1 MAPVRIT
8 SVDIFGLELH
18 YVHGT
23 YVMSGGRSADVQQST
38 LVRIRTDAGIDGWG
52 EACPLGAT
60 YLEDFAEGVRA
71 AMPLLARALIGLD
84 PRELASVG
92 TTMEQTLRGQ
102 RAAKSALDV
111 ACWDIL
117 GKSTGLP
124 VCTLLGGRRGEDFP
138 LYVALPLDSPEAMAE
153 FALEYVQGGMRA
165 VQLKLG
171 GDPFEDVAR
180 TRAVREAVGA
190 EVLLVAD
197 PNGGW
202 VRHHALAAA
211 RLLEDVENVI
221 LEQPCRTLAECLQI
235 RRNCTL
241 PMSLDEVIVDVPVF
255 TEAIGLGAME
265 AINLKIGRVGGLSAA
280 RVIRDLCHALG
291 VRATIEDTW
300 GTDVVTAAV
309 SHLAAST
316 APETL
321 VHASFMN
328 DWVSEYV
335 AGHQPRSEHG
345 RGAAPDASGL
355 GIKVD
360 VEALGAPLLTLS

>member
-1 MAPVRIT
+1 VRIT
-8 SVDIFGLELH
+8 GVDIHGLELH

-23 YVMSGGRSADVQQST
+23 YTMSGGRSADTQQST
-38 LVRIRTDAGIDGWG
+38 LVRIRTDAGIEGWG

-71 AMPLLARALIGLD
+71 ALPLLARAIIGID
-84 PRELASVG
+84 PRELAAVG
-92 TTMEQTLRGQ
+92 TAMESTLRGQ
-102 RAAKSALDV
+102 RAAKSAIDV

-124 VCTLLGGRRGEDFP
+124 VCTLLGGRRSEDFP
-138 LYVALPLDSPEAMAE
+138 LYAALPLDSPDAMAG
-153 FALEYVQGGMRA
+153 FALEYVQDGMPA

-171 GDPFEDVAR
+171 GNPLEDVAR

-190 EVLLVAD
+190 DILLVAD

-202 VRHHALAAA
+202 LRHEALAAA
-211 RLLEDVENVI
+211 RLLEQIENVI
-221 LEQPCRTLAECLQI
+221 LEQPCRTLGECLEI
-235 RRNCTL
+235 RHNCTL
-241 PMSLDEVIVDVPVF
+241 PMSLDEVIIDVPVF
-255 TEAIGLGAME
+255 IDAISQGAME

-280 RVIRDLCHALG
+280 RVLRDLCHTLG

-328 DWVSEYV
+328 DWVSEHV
-335 AGHQPRSEHG
+335 AGHQPRSDHG
-345 RGAAPDASGL
+345 RGRAPDGPGL
-355 GIKVD
+355 GVEVD
-360 VEALGAPLLTLS
+360 VDALGAPLLTVA